1 MIMISEKMTSQLNS
15 QLNAEFYSAY
25 LYLGMSSWC
34 ANAGYKGSANW
45 FMVQHEEERT
55 HALKIYNYL
64 LDQGSK
70 IDLLAIEQPSVNY
83 ASLLECFESSF
94 RHERKMTN
102 SFNELCDLAI
112 GEKDHASYGF
122 FQWFVQ
128 EQIEE
133 EVNVGEV
140 VAKLKLAGDGNGVFM
155 VDNQLSERILTTSGA

>member
-1 MIMISEKMTSQLNS
+1 MISKKMTTELNK

-25 LYLGMSSWC
+25 LYLGMSAWC
-34 ANAGYKGSANW
+34 TNVGYKGGANW

-55 HALKIYNYL
+55 HALKIYDYL

-70 IDLLAIEQPSVNY
+70 IKLLSIKEPKVNY
-83 ASLLECFESSF
+83 KSLLECFEDALV
-94 RHERKMTN
+94 HEQKMTN
-102 SFNELCDLAI
+102 SFNELCDLATK
-112 GEKDHASYGF
+112 EKDHASYGF

-140 VAKLKLAGDGNGVFM
+140 IAKLKLAGDGNGVFM
-155 VDNQLSERILTTSGA
+155 IDNQLSERILTTPSG